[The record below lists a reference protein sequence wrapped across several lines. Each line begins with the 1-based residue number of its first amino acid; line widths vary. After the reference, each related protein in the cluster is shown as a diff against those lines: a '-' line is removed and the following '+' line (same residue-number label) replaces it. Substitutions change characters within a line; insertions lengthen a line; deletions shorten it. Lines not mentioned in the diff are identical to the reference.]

1 MEFTHWLA
9 YAGVAL
15 VSILSPGPAILLAV
29 SNSVAYGWRRTAWSS
44 LGNVVGVMLLAMVTI
59 AGLGALLQASE
70 LLFTALKVLGAAYLI
85 YLGVRQLRSKNS
97 VFASAEASST
107 HSARSDRQLF
117 LDGLTLAI
125 SNPKAILFF
134 TALFP
139 QFLDHQAALGPQFA
153 LLTGTFMVFSF
164 CSLMSYA
171 AAARTT
177 RHWFRS
183 QRNVTIFNR
192 SCGSMFIALGAGLL
206 TVQRR

>member
-1 MEFTHWLA
+1 MQLSHWLA

-44 LGNVVGVMLLAMVTI
+44 LGNVFGVMLLAAVII
-59 AGLGALLQASE
+59 AGLGALLQTSE
-70 LLFTALKVLGAAYLI
+70 LLFTVLKVLGAGYLI
-85 YLGVRQLRSKNS
+85 YLGVRQLRSKNN
-97 VFASAEASST
+97 VFASADEDSAKT
-107 HSARSDRQLF
+107 ARSGRWLF

-139 QFLDHQAALGPQFA
+139 QFLDHKAALGPQFA

-192 SCGSMFIALGAGLL
+192 SCGSMFIALGSGLL